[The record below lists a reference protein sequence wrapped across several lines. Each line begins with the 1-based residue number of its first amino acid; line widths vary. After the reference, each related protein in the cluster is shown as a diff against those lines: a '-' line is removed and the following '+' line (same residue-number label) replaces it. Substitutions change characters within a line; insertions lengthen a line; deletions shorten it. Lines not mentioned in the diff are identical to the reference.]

1 MIPRLEN
8 YKTRPSVDRRIFHET
23 IDRDRSSSK
32 SRLNLD
38 SDMYAFTGINIVT
51 SIYTIIYTCIC
62 RKTELNFHLVVIIRA
77 VLSFPPLLRFS
88 FFQIFSLFSL
98 TRAMTSCRFFLIF
111 GVSFFLFP
119 MNFSPLCLLWS
130 SFSSLIILFL
140 PFHLSPFFSSPY
152 DKSIFH
158 LIIFFTFPFSF
169 FLKYLLPSLI
179 SPRDILPAFLFNSSI
194 YI

>member
-38 SDMYAFTGINIVT
+38 SDMYAFTGINIIA

-140 PFHLSPFFSSPY
+140 PFHLSPFFSSLYEPINLSY
-152 DKSIFH
+152 YLLHFSLFLFFEIFAP
-158 LIIFFTFPFSF
+158 LVNFSSRYSSCFPF
-169 FLKYLLPSLI
+169 
-179 SPRDILPAFLFNSSI
+179 
-194 YI
+194 

>member
-98 TRAMTSCRFFLIF
+98 TRAMTSCRFFFDLWC
-111 GVSFFLFP
+111 FFFP
-119 MNFSPLCLLWS
+119 LSNEFLS
-130 SFSSLIILFL
+130 SLSSLIILLFVNYS
-140 PFHLSPFFSSPY
+140 FSSLSPFFSSLYEPINL
-152 DKSIFH
+152 SFI
-158 LIIFFTFPFSF
+158 LLSSSLFPF

>member
-1 MIPRLEN
+1 MISRLEN

-98 TRAMTSCRFFLIF
+98 TRAMTSCRFFFDLWY
-111 GVSFFLFP
+111 FFFP
-119 MNFSPLCLLWS
+119 LSNEFLS
-130 SFSSLIILFL
+130 SLSSLIILLFVNYS
-140 PFHLSPFFSSPY
+140 FSSHSPFP
-152 DKSIFH
+152 
-158 LIIFFTFPFSF
+158 
-169 FLKYLLPSLI
+169 
-179 SPRDILPAFLFNSSI
+179 FLFVSLR
-194 YI
+194 

>member
-51 SIYTIIYTCIC
+51 SIYTLYMHLPQNRI
-62 RKTELNFHLVVIIRA
+62 ELSPRCDNTSGAF
-77 VLSFPPLLRFS
+77 FPASSSFS